1 MTIQINLHR
10 VGILYDL
17 NVGSRAF
24 SANMAKI
31 CARHS
36 CIEMSKSD
44 DSKFSGMIPG
54 VKRMH
59 SDRINVYQQRARK
72 PFVPRAQSEIV
83 EMEADSRE
91 SIMPEPARAA
101 HFNPGIQ
108 KKLQRKIRQ
117 GQIRPQDSLDLH
129 GCRQAEALEAL
140 ETFLHCSLEAGYRM
154 VIIIH
159 GQGFRSQSDAVLKP
173 LVQRWLSNRGE
184 VLAWCPAQ
192 PRDGAAGASYVYL
205 RSGQ

>member
-10 VGILYDL
+10 VGILSDL

-24 SANMAKI
+24 SANI
-31 CARHS
+31 GQIYARPGG
-36 CIEMSKSD
+36 IEVSDND

-54 VKRMH
+54 VKRLH

-72 PFVPRAQSEIV
+72 PFVPRAQAEIV
-83 EMEADSRE
+83 ETEADDGDSM
-91 SIMPEPARAA
+91 IPEPTRAA

-108 KKLQRKIRQ
+108 KKLQRRIRQ

-129 GCRQAEALEAL
+129 GYRQAEALEAL
-140 ETFLHCSLEAGYRM
+140 ETFLHRSLQAGFRM
-154 VIIIH
+154 VIIVH
-159 GQGFRSQSDAVLKP
+159 GQGYRSQSDAVLKP
-173 LVQRWLSNRGE
+173 LVQRWLANRGD

-192 PRDGAAGASYVYL
+192 PRDGAAGATYVYL
-205 RSGQ
+205 RSN